1 MSKPGIAPRQLAS
14 QPDVVSLSY
23 SDPRCPFG
31 KKKKLKKKVY
41 DMKRKCG
48 NTIRNFKT
56 EEWPLLPG
64 FLTFIFEQFYR
75 SIPFLHCDCDINELR
90 TRQQALGYFQQTPK
104 GEDS

>member
-1 MSKPGIAPRQLAS
+1 
-14 QPDVVSLSY
+14 
-23 SDPRCPFG
+23 
-31 KKKKLKKKVY
+31 
-41 DMKRKCG
+41 MKRKCG

-90 TRQQALGYFQQTPK
+90 TSQQALGYFQQTPK